1 MKTGSSK
8 LNRKLLMST
17 ALVIGAIVLGSTFSC
32 VKILQSRRISADVV
46 NARLPLLDAIRNIRQ
61 NSYRSTSS
69 VKSYLLFASDPAA
82 AARYRKERQACWAE
96 IDKAQE
102 KIAALEAAYDYGDVR
117 PVVDE
122 ALRKVAA
129 FRRSQDQVEGLAA
142 GQGGE
147 ATGKAYDLVGGELA
161 ANEADAINAITGA
174 VHLIQG
180 EYNVQMEKMD
190 HSGSE
195 EITILCISTLLGTLI
210 GGFFSLALARRIV
223 VSVQGVV
230 ARAQAIAHG
239 DLTGQPLI
247 AGSND
252 EIADLAHGVNEMQAN
267 LCQILQDMTGIAAT
281 VHGASERL
289 AGSTRVNLLRTAE
302 QSSQTQTVANAIIQL
317 SSSISAV
324 SMLAESGVASAQ
336 EAAETARQ
344 GGAIVAESLASMNS
358 IADSVRSTASTI
370 QRLGKESEQI
380 IHIVHVIEDIAAKT
394 NLLALNAAIE
404 AARAGE
410 QGRGFAVVAGE
421 VRRLAESTHGAT
433 GEISRMVETI
443 RQQTLAAV
451 EAMDL
456 GTLKVEAGVATT
468 VRAGQALQQIIEM
481 AVSVDEMIGQI
492 ASTSS
497 AQANSATNSTASLEV
512 ISRLSGE
519 ATASIPE
526 TQQVVDAMEAEVGRL
541 QTHISRF
548 QLTGSGA

>member
-210 GGFFSLALARRIV
+210 GGFFSLALARRPP
-223 VSVQGVV
+223 
-230 ARAQAIAHG
+230 A
-239 DLTGQPLI
+239 
-247 AGSND
+247 
-252 EIADLAHGVNEMQAN
+252 
-267 LCQILQDMTGIAAT
+267 C
-281 VHGASERL
+281 
-289 AGSTRVNLLRTAE
+289 
-302 QSSQTQTVANAIIQL
+302 
-317 SSSISAV
+317 
-324 SMLAESGVASAQ
+324 
-336 EAAETARQ
+336 
-344 GGAIVAESLASMNS
+344 
-358 IADSVRSTASTI
+358 
-370 QRLGKESEQI
+370 
-380 IHIVHVIEDIAAKT
+380 
-394 NLLALNAAIE
+394 
-404 AARAGE
+404 
-410 QGRGFAVVAGE
+410 GF
-421 VRRLAESTHGAT
+421 RH
-433 GEISRMVETI
+433 
-443 RQQTLAAV
+443 
-451 EAMDL
+451 
-456 GTLKVEAGVATT
+456 
-468 VRAGQALQQIIEM
+468 
-481 AVSVDEMIGQI
+481 
-492 ASTSS
+492 
-497 AQANSATNSTASLEV
+497 
-512 ISRLSGE
+512 
-519 ATASIPE
+519 
-526 TQQVVDAMEAEVGRL
+526 
-541 QTHISRF
+541 
-548 QLTGSGA
+548 